1 MPRPRQKLVG
11 KQIGYWT
18 IMEEGA
24 DVYASNGCV
33 KRVLVAKC
41 RCGTV
46 RSVLEQNVIS
56 KRSLSCGCL
65 KRELAQKHQEEFW
78 RRKIGVRKNG

>member
-33 KRVLVAKC
+33 KRVLVVQCK
-41 RCGTV
+41 CGTIK
-46 RSVLEQNVIS
+46 SVLEQNIIS
-56 KRSLSCGCL
+56 KRSLSCGCY
-65 KRELAQKHQEEFW
+65 KREMAQKHQEEFW
-78 RRKIGVRKNG
+78 RRKIGVRKHG